1 MELNGG
7 KGRAMNAKE
16 MVAINR
22 AMQNPD
28 DLVVQLQYI
37 DKAGIITERVI
48 SPIRWLGGQSLLA
61 LCLCRE
67 TPRRF
72 ELARC
77 SQIRLVRADDVL
89 MPVPIR
95 TIESA
100 TSLEPCLT

>member
-1 MELNGG
+1 
-7 KGRAMNAKE
+7 MNAKE

-28 DLVVQLQYI
+28 DWVVQLQYI
-37 DKAGIITERVI
+37 DKAGTVTERVI

-77 SQIRLVRADDVL
+77 SQIRPLRADDIL

-95 TIESA
+95 TIGPKTA
-100 TSLEPCLT
+100 MEPCLT